1 MKQFNLLYLIY
12 SLICINILSANP
24 VNDVTADNLFFPS
37 PEASVPEIV
46 KILSLEDWRILEMY
60 SDLNESTIKSE
71 EILSGDNIAN
81 PTEDS
86 STNPDKYLKFKNPI
100 PFGITYSHHE
110 FISDEIIKVW
120 VSMNVVQDEDNQKEL
135 KYFFLIKSIYGYQ
148 ILP

>member
-1 MKQFNLLYLIY
+1 MKQFNLLYLIC
-12 SLICINILSANP
+12 SLICINSLSANP
-24 VNDVTADNLFFPS
+24 VYEVTADNLFFPS
-37 PEASVPEIV
+37 PEAAVPEIV

-60 SDLNESTIKSE
+60 SDLNESTIRSE

-81 PTEDS
+81 PS
-86 STNPDKYLKFKNPI
+86 KSNSTDPNAYLNFKNPI
-100 PFGITYSHHE
+100 PVDIKYSHHD

-120 VSMNVVQDEDNQKEL
+120 VSMNVIQEEEKQKEL